1 MSNSNIKQKFIR
13 YMQKEAKKAQEDNP
27 KITEE
32 RERKEMEYEKDR
44 GKLDADEQEIVI
56 KVQ

>member
-1 MSNSNIKQKFIR
+1 
-13 YMQKEAKKAQEDNP
+13 MQKEAKKAQEDNP

-56 KVQ
+56 KVQQILPSFTNGQAL